1 MSPDPKRDQLAREA
15 KAIVALSHRNG
26 PIEDIHAE
34 QPCPICAGS
43 ARYSRISDEEIRL
56 IMRNAVNRV
65 YRLLVLKA
73 ENPTEYKRQNRF
85 GERYTRFW
93 DDPDC
98 P

>member
-1 MSPDPKRDQLAREA
+1 LSDLRRKC
-15 KAIVALSHRNG
+15 AIF
-26 PIEDIHAE
+26 P
-34 QPCPICAGS
+34 
-43 ARYSRISDEEIRL
+43 ISDEEIRL

-73 ENPTEYKRQNRF
+73 ENLTEYERQIRF

-93 DDPDC
+93 DDPEN